1 PCLPLLLLLC
11 VDGELVCAEGCTQV
25 TGVMGMMMTGRVL
38 LVCALCVL
46 WCGMAG
52 GGCDEE
58 ATAVESR
65 VYSTGIE
72 VPGKDKV
79 LTVPGEAE
87 AVSAEQRELLNVVGS
102 SPGGSQLQTPLQP
115 ELPKEQADSSA
126 KLTDSPTD
134 SQTSTEERQ
143 VVLPEGLPDGPGTSV
158 GSVDGK
164 HASDGAP
171 ERNDTKPSS
180 NSIDVVIR
188 NNEGLKEDSLKS
200 TEMLVAAQSEEGMK
214 SGNVTLSLEQPQGN
228 STAAPAI
235 PPQTSSMTPDDNDNE
250 SNTVTMSEASP
261 QTLVTANRTDTK
273 NTQNSDGSTAASHT
287 TSHLLLL
294 LVVACAAAAA
304 VVAA

>member
-1 PCLPLLLLLC
+1 
-11 VDGELVCAEGCTQV
+11 
-25 TGVMGMMMTGRVL
+25 MGMMMTGRVL

-46 WCGMAG
+46 WGGIAG
-52 GGCDEE
+52 GRCDEE
-58 ATAVESR
+58 ARVLEPP

-115 ELPKEQADSSA
+115 ELPKEQADSSP
-126 KLTDSPTD
+126 KLTDSPTN
-134 SQTSTEERQ
+134 SQKSAEERQ
-143 VVLPEGLPDGPGTSV
+143 VVSPKGLPDGPGTSV

-188 NNEGLKEDSLKS
+188 NNEGLKEDTPRSA
-200 TEMLVAAQSEEGMK
+200 EIVDVAQSEEG
-214 SGNVTLSLEQPQGN
+214 E
-228 STAAPAI
+228 
-235 PPQTSSMTPDDNDNE
+235 E
-250 SNTVTMSEASP
+250 
-261 QTLVTANRTDTK
+261 
-273 NTQNSDGSTAASHT
+273 
-287 TSHLLLL
+287 
-294 LVVACAAAAA
+294 
-304 VVAA
+304 